1 MSKIKKEFY
10 RFLVAGFSAVGADF
24 MAYYFLL
31 NFLSIDLAKVLSFI
45 VGTVLAFLMNK
56 YWTFE
61 KYERS
66 YNEIWKFVL
75 LYTTSLFANVMINRL
90 VIDLTQIVFFAFLM
104 ATGISAFINFIGQK
118 FWVFK

>member
-1 MSKIKKEFY
+1 MSKIKKEFN
-10 RFLVAGFSAVGADF
+10 RFLLAGFSAVGTDF
-24 MAYYFLL
+24 VAYYILL
-31 NFLSIDLAKVLSFI
+31 NFLPIDLAKVLSFI
-45 VGTVLAFLMNK
+45 VGTIVAFVMNK

-61 KYERS
+61 KYETN
-66 YNEIWKFVL
+66 YNEIWQFVL

-90 VIDLTQIVFFAFLM
+90 VLDVTQMVFFAFLV